1 MTYLIDTDVLID
13 YLRNLEGAADYLDSI
28 GDWTYSVVTAME
40 LITGAAN
47 QKDVKKLE
55 RILNDYREMPLSQE
69 IGSMA
74 RELMKIH
81 AKSEGLLP
89 LDALIA
95 ATALREGARLSTK
108 NKKHF
113 RNIEGLDLEVPKY

>member
-1 MTYLIDTDVLID
+1 MTHLVDSDVLID
-13 YLRNLEGAADYLDSI
+13 YLRNRRGAAEYLDSL
-28 GDWTYSVVTAME
+28 GEWTYSVVTAME

-55 RILNDYREMPLSQE
+55 KILNDYRETPLSQE
-69 IGSMA
+69 IGARA
-74 RELMKIH
+74 RELMKTH
-81 AKSEGLLP
+81 AKPDGLLP

-95 ATALREGARLSTK
+95 ATALHEGVRLSTK

-113 RNIEGLDLEVPKY
+113 TKIKGLDIEAPKY

>member
-1 MTYLIDTDVLID
+1 MTYLVDTDVLID
-13 YLRNLEGAADYLDSI
+13 YLRNLESAANYLDSI
-28 GDWTYSVVTAME
+28 GEWTYSVVTTME

-55 RILNDYREMPLSQE
+55 TILTDYREVPLSQE
-69 IGSMA
+69 IGSRA
-74 RELMKIH
+74 RELMKTH
-81 AKSEGLLP
+81 AKSQALLP

-95 ATALREGARLSTK
+95 ATALHEGVRLATK

-113 RNIEGLDLEVPKY
+113 RNIEGLDLEVPEY